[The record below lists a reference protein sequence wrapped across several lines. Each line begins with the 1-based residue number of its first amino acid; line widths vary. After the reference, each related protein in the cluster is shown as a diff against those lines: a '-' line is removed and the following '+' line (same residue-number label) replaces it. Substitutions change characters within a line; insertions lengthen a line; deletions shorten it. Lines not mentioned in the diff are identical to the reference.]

1 MDSNCK
7 HNVFSKFISI
17 SMSYLSRENNI
28 LTLSMY

>member
-7 HNVFSKFISI
+7 HVVFSKII